1 LQAIH
6 QNNSGVDQHFDRQA
20 NVKKSL
26 LDLKDLELENASNE
40 KLRTEIRRSLQKNRP
55 ENAQFVLE
63 VVNQGNKYVDLE

>member
-1 LQAIH
+1 
-6 QNNSGVDQHFDRQA
+6 
-20 NVKKSL
+20 VKKSL